1 MQHAGLERSYLS
13 SNIFEWTTILL
24 SKEEEEMEDC
34 WIMKR
39 NIGLLI
45 RRTIQFQLS
54 SHSIDQV
61 RIDQVRLEKAGGSVP
76 GILSSLNRKSV
87 WERNTCLVERSGTN
101 GLEEYTGNKLSLSL
115 SLHAVVRVVGLR
127 TY

>member
-1 MQHAGLERSYLS
+1 
-13 SNIFEWTTILL
+13 
-24 SKEEEEMEDC
+24 MEDC

-76 GILSSLNRKSV
+76 GILSSLNRESV
-87 WERNTCLVERSGTN
+87 
-101 GLEEYTGNKLSLSL
+101 
-115 SLHAVVRVVGLR
+115 
-127 TY
+127 

>member
-1 MQHAGLERSYLS
+1 
-13 SNIFEWTTILL
+13 
-24 SKEEEEMEDC
+24 MEDC

-45 RRTIQFQLS
+45 RRMIQFQFS

-76 GILSSLNRKSV
+76 GILSSLNRESV
-87 WERNTCLVERSGTN
+87 
-101 GLEEYTGNKLSLSL
+101 
-115 SLHAVVRVVGLR
+115 
-127 TY
+127 